1 MTTRQTRDSFTFPI
15 QTITQAQFDAFTAQK
30 AIVEQQIADL
40 KAYLVAAINDA
51 VTFYDYQASAFPSF
65 ELNSALY
72 DLKYINTQLS
82 KPIQG

>member
-1 MTTRQTRDSFTFPI
+1 
-15 QTITQAQFDAFTAQK
+15 
-30 AIVEQQIADL
+30 
-40 KAYLVAAINDA
+40 VAAINDA

-72 DLKYINTQLS
+72 DLKYINGQLS